1 MKADEIVMSTENITG
16 LNLYF
21 AVADGPALA
30 TEQDALDLLGETY
43 GKEIDVIIVPA
54 HRFTPEFYDLSSRL
68 AGHFFQKMQNYR
80 VRLVILGDISVHIAA
95 SKALRDFVGETN
107 RLGHHL
113 FANDRAELEDRLR
126 RKG

>member
-1 MKADEIVMSTENITG
+1 MSIENITG

-21 AVADGPALA
+21 AATDGSALA

-43 GKEIDVIIVPA
+43 GKEVDVIVVPTS
-54 HRFTPEFYDLSSRL
+54 RFTPEFYDLSSRL

-80 VRLVILGDISVHIAA
+80 MRLVILGDISVYTTA
-95 SKALRDFVGETN
+95 SKALRDFVAETN
-107 RLGHHL
+107 RIGHHL
-113 FANDRAELEDRLR
+113 FATDRAELENKLR